1 MPLWSRIVNVFRG
14 DTLNREIDEEFE
26 SHIAEG
32 IEQGRDAA
40 EVRKAFGSSLRQRE
54 QSHNIRVIA
63 WLESLRADV
72 IFGWRQIKRNNVT
85 FAAAVLSL
93 AFAMGACTS
102 AFRLIEALFLR
113 PLPITAPDRLY
124 ALSRQGIA
132 PNGKSQIY
140 DGWAY
145 PPFLLMRDAVK
156 GEAELIAVSYA
167 ERMDLTYKSDL
178 EMEKAY
184 VQYVSGWMF
193 DSFGLRPALG
203 RLLTEN
209 DDLKPGTHPYAVLSY
224 AYWTS
229 RFNRDPGVLGRTL
242 QIGNTLFEI
251 VGVGPKSF
259 TGTEPGTVTD
269 VFLPTMM
276 HPWVSRPDADWIR
289 TLVLVQPGVAIEP
302 LRQKMDAVSQAFEAE
317 RAEGVIGMP
326 KWVLR
331 AWLTQKMLMD
341 PAPAGVSFMQND
353 YRESLGGLGV
363 LVALLLLIACAN
375 VANLMTALSAARA
388 REMALRVSIGAG
400 RGRLVQMVL
409 VESVLVASLSA
420 ALGALF
426 TWWSAP
432 FIVGKINPPDRPA
445 HLVLS
450 TDWRVLGFGLALI
463 FGVTL
468 LLGLLP
474 ALRVST
480 LEPVSVLK
488 GGENPHARRRSM
500 HWMIAAQVAFC
511 FLVVF
516 IAGLFVATFQRL
528 SNEYTGFSSQRLL
541 ALDTDTRQN
550 QSPVAWEQMAERL
563 RAVPGVERVALCQ
576 WPLLSGVSSNG
587 FISINGAPPSDILTY
602 FLGVSPGWLDTMK
615 IPLIDG
621 RDLRPE
627 ETSPGVAIV
636 NETFAKTYFN
646 GQDPVG
652 KSFARSKGSVY
663 RIVGLVHDA
672 RYRSIR
678 GPMLPV
684 AYVPF
689 LSIGKDGAL
698 QSVGSSTF
706 MVRTAST
713 NPLALAPTLRRAVSQ
728 TNSEFRVSNIRTQ
741 KEIIESLTVRERLV
755 AMLSLFFA
763 GVALLLAGIGLYGV
777 LNYSVLQR
785 QREIGIRIAMGAQH
799 ATIARL
805 VTTDIFSMILV
816 GAVAG
821 VALGLASVQYLET
834 LFYQVKATDPVM
846 LAIPLLAILAAAVLA
861 ASPAIIRALRINPAE
876 ILRSE

>member
-1 MPLWSRIVNVFRG
+1 MPLWSRIVNVFRA

-32 IEQGRDAA
+32 IAQGRDPE
-40 EVRKAFGSSLRQRE
+40 EVRKAFGTPLRQRE
-54 QSHNIRVIA
+54 QSHDIRVVA

-72 IFGWRQIKRNNVT
+72 IFGWRQLKRNKVT
-85 FAAAVLSL
+85 FTAAVLSL
-93 AFAMGACTS
+93 AFAMGACAS
-102 AFRLIEALFLR
+102 AFRLIDALFLR
-113 PLPITAPDRLY
+113 PLPIAGSDRLY
-124 ALSRQGIA
+124 ALSRQAIM
-132 PNGKSQIY
+132 PNGKLKVY
-140 DGWAY
+140 DGWAS

-167 ERMDLTYKSDL
+167 ERMDLTYKSDQ

-209 DDLKPGTHPYAVLSY
+209 DDLKPGAHPYAVLSY

-229 RFNRDPGVLGRTL
+229 RFNRDPGVIGHTL

-251 VGVGPKSF
+251 VGVGPKTF
-259 TGTEPGTVTD
+259 TGTEPGTITD

-289 TLVLVQPGVAIEP
+289 TLVLVQPGVPIEP
-302 LRQKMDAVSQAFEAE
+302 LRQKMDAVSRAFEAE
-317 RAEGVIGMP
+317 RAKSFTAWP
-326 KWVLR
+326 KWVLQ
-331 AWLTQKMLMD
+331 AWLNQKMLME
-341 PAPAGVSFMQND
+341 PAPGGVSLMQSD

-363 LVALLLLIACAN
+363 LVAMLLLIACAN
-375 VANLMTALSAARA
+375 VANLMTALAAARA

-432 FIVGKINPPDRPA
+432 FIVSKINPPDRPA

-480 LEPVSVLK
+480 LEPISVLK

-528 SNEYTGFSSQRLL
+528 SNEYTGFSSQRVL

-563 RAVPGVERVALCQ
+563 RAVPGIEKVALCQ
-576 WPLLSGVSSNG
+576 WPLLSGISSNG
-587 FISINGAPPSDILTY
+587 FISIHGAPSSNTLTDL
-602 FLGVSPGWLDTMK
+602 LGVSPGWLDTMK

-621 RDLRPE
+621 RDFRPE

-636 NETFAKTYFN
+636 NQTFAKTYFH
-646 GQDPVG
+646 GEDPVG
-652 KSFARSKGSVY
+652 KSFTLSKGNVY

-672 RYRSIR
+672 RYGSVR
-678 GPMLPV
+678 GPIEPV

-689 LSIGKDGAL
+689 RSIGKDGSL
-698 QSVGSSTF
+698 RPVGSSTL
-706 MVRTAST
+706 MVRTASS
-713 NPLALAPTLRRAVSQ
+713 NPLALASTLRKAVSQ

-741 KEIIESLTVRERLV
+741 QEIIESQTVRERLL

-785 QREIGIRIAMGAQH
+785 QREIGIRIAMGARQ
-799 ATIARL
+799 AAIVRL
-805 VTTDIFSMILV
+805 VTVDIFSMILI

-821 VALGLASVQYLET
+821 VALGMASVQYLET
-834 LFYQVKATDPVM
+834 LFYQVKGTDPVM
-846 LAIPLLAILAAAVLA
+846 LVIPLLAILVAAMLA
-861 ASPAIIRALRINPAE
+861 ASPAVVRALRIDPSE
-876 ILRSE
+876 ILRAE

>member
-14 DTLNREIDEEFE
+14 DQLNREIDEEFE
-26 SHIAEG
+26 SHIAEA
-32 IEQGRDAA
+32 IEQGRDPT
-40 EVRKAFGSSLRQRE
+40 EVRKAFASRLRQRE
-54 QSHNIRVIA
+54 QSHNFRVVA

-72 IFGWRQIKRNNVT
+72 IFGWRQLKRNKVT
-85 FAAAVLSL
+85 FTAAVLSL

-124 ALSRQGIA
+124 ALSRQA
-132 PNGKSQIY
+132 FLPNGKLMTY

-145 PPFLLMRDAVK
+145 PPFLLMRDAVQ
-156 GEAELIAVSYA
+156 GQAELIAVSYA
-167 ERMDLTYKSDL
+167 NRMDLTYKSDQ

-184 VQYVSGWMF
+184 VQYVSGSMF
-193 DSFGLRPALG
+193 DSFGLRPSRG
-203 RLLTEN
+203 RLLTKN
-209 DDLKPGTHPYAVLSY
+209 DDLKPGAYPYAVMSY

-229 RFNRDPGVLGRTL
+229 RYNRDPGVVGRTL

-259 TGTEPGTVTD
+259 TGTEPGTVID

-276 HPWVSRPDADWIR
+276 HPAVSNPNADWFR
-289 TLVLVQPGVAIEP
+289 TLVLVQPGVQIEP
-302 LRQKMDAVSQAFEAE
+302 LRQKMDAVSRAFEAE
-317 RAEGVIGMP
+317 RAKGFTAMP
-326 KWVLR
+326 KWVLQ
-331 AWLTQKMLMD
+331 AFLNQKMLME
-341 PAPAGVSFMQND
+341 PAHGGVSLMQND
-353 YRESLGGLGV
+353 YRESLGVLGV

-375 VANLMTALSAARA
+375 VANLMTALAAART

-400 RGRLVQMVL
+400 RGRLVQMIL
-409 VESVLVASLSA
+409 VESILVALLSA

-432 FIVGKINPPDRPA
+432 LIVSKVNPPDRPA
-445 HLVLS
+445 HLILS
-450 TDWRVLGFGLALI
+450 TDWRVLGFGLALV

-474 ALRVST
+474 ALRVSVV
-480 LEPVSVLK
+480 EPISVLK
-488 GGENPHARRRSM
+488 GGENPHSSRSM

-516 IAGLFVATFQRL
+516 IAGLFIATFQRL

-541 ALDTDTRQN
+541 VLDTDTRQN

-563 RAVPGVERVALCQ
+563 RAVPGVEKVALCQ
-576 WPLLSGVSSNG
+576 WPLLSGISSNS
-587 FISINGAPPSDILTY
+587 FISINGAPPANALTY
-602 FLGVSPGWLDTMK
+602 FLSVSPVWLDTMK

-621 RDLRPE
+621 RDFRPG

-646 GQDPVG
+646 GEDPVG
-652 KSFARSKGSVY
+652 KSFARSNGGVY
-663 RIVGLVHDA
+663 QIVGLVHDA

-678 GPMLPV
+678 GPIEPV

-689 LSIGKDGAL
+689 RSIGKDGAL

-706 MVRTAST
+706 MVRTASS
-713 NPLALAPTLRRAVSQ
+713 NPLALASTLRRAVSQ

-741 KEIIESLTVRERLV
+741 KEIIDSQTVRERLL

-785 QREIGIRIAMGAQH
+785 QREIGIRIAMGAQR
-799 ATIARL
+799 AAIVQL
-805 VTTDIFSMILV
+805 VTVQIFSMIV
-816 GAVAG
+816 IGALAG
-821 VALGLASVQYLET
+821 VALGMACVHYLET

-846 LAIPLLAILAAAVLA
+846 VAMPLLAILFAAMLATSPAVLH
-861 ASPAIIRALRINPAE
+861 ALRIDPAE
-876 ILRSE
+876 ILRAE